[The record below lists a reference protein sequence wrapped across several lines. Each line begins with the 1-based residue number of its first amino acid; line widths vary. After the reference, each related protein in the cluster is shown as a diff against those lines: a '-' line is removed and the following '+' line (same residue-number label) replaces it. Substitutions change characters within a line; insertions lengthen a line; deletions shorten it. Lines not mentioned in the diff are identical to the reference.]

1 MSSSQ
6 TVLLVLETADLTA
19 GQTTSVGSMSTRK
32 TNMTWN
38 NISLRALLGDMWD
51 KYENFNLTLVQVVC
65 DGNGVSGSLT
75 NANLMLNIWISGL
88 PLVNGFYDTATKN
101 ITNTAIIV

>member
-32 TNMTWN
+32 TNMT
-38 NISLRALLGDMWD
+38 
-51 KYENFNLTLVQVVC
+51 
-65 DGNGVSGSLT
+65 
-75 NANLMLNIWISGL
+75 
-88 PLVNGFYDTATKN
+88 
-101 ITNTAIIV
+101 